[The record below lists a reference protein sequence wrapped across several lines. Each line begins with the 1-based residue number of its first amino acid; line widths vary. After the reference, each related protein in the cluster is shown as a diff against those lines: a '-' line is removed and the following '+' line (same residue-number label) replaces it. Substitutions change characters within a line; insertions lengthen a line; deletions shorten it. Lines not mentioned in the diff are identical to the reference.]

1 MNTTNYG
8 LYLTDDSSTRFYD
21 WRKQI
26 NGTNDSNMIK
36 IDTVLGNKADN
47 SVSVIATLSASGWV
61 GASAPYSQTLTVE
74 NLGAAQNGS
83 IGLAQN
89 ATSAQ
94 VNAAMCAFLRV
105 SNQAESQLTIIAD
118 GVKPSIDIPVCI
130 TLLG

>member
-26 NGTNDSNMIK
+26 NGTSDSNMIK

-47 SVSVIATLSASGWV
+47 SVSIIATLSASGWV

-105 SNQAESQLTIIAD
+105 SHQAESQLTIIAD

>member
-26 NGTNDSNMIK
+26 NGTSDSNMIK

-47 SVSVIATLSASGWV
+47 SISVVVTLAASGWE
-61 GASAPYSQTLTVE
+61 GESSPYSQTITVE
-74 NLGAAQNGS
+74 NLGASQNGS

-89 ATSAQ
+89 ATPTQ
-94 VNAAMCAFLRV
+94 INMAMCAFLRV
-105 SNQAESQLTIIAD
+105 SNQAKSQLTIIAD
-118 GVKPSIDIPVCI
+118 GVKPTIDIPVCI